1 VDQILDA
8 AYECLNRHGVQKT
21 TMDDIAKAA
30 GMSRPAVYQYV
41 RNKEDVFRRLAA
53 RIFDAGL
60 ARARA
65 AAADGGTLAQR
76 LDRILAVRLA
86 MTQLNGSPHARELIG
101 PGAAVSADLDRAF
114 VDDLADLVTATIT
127 DAAAQADLSL
137 RDTDAREIA
146 ELVLALTR
154 GLQADLSDSAALLGS
169 AGVADSS
176 ALAGSAGVAGLDRTR
191 ERLRDG
197 VALIVAGLAAT
208 AQPAAH

>member
-1 VDQILDA
+1 
-8 AYECLNRHGVQKT
+8 
-21 TMDDIAKAA
+21 
-30 GMSRPAVYQYV
+30 
-41 RNKEDVFRRLAA
+41 
-53 RIFDAGL
+53 
-60 ARARA
+60 
-65 AAADGGTLAQR
+65 
-76 LDRILAVRLA
+76 
-86 MTQLNGSPHARELIG
+86 MTQLNGSPHASELIG